1 MSEHKEH
8 QENIKDQDTV
18 NNQEDLQSDVST
30 QESEENTT
38 NTDAEATAQEGEQD
52 ENQNAKAKQLE
63 ELKDKHLRLMAEFE
77 NFKRRSVRE
86 KMDMMKNAA
95 KDTMTV
101 LLPVLDDFDRAR
113 KAAEENDKG
122 DLFAEGI
129 GLVYKKLYST
139 LEQKGLK
146 PMETNGEAF
155 DPELHEALTEVPAPT
170 EDLKGKVIDT
180 IEKGYWLNDKIIRH
194 AKVVV
199 GK

>member
-8 QENIKDQDTV
+8 QEEVNDQDSV
-18 NNQEDLQSDVST
+18 AAQ
-30 QESEENTT
+30 EENTQ
-38 NTDAEATAQEGEQD
+38 EETAQEPVEKDTVQETEALSTD
-52 ENQNAKAKQLE
+52 DALRAKERQLE

-77 NFKRRSVRE
+77 NFKRRSIRE

-95 KDTMTV
+95 RDTMTA

-113 KAAEENDKG
+113 KAAEEHDKG

-129 GLVYKKLYST
+129 GLVYKKLYGT
-139 LEQKGLK
+139 LAQKGLK
-146 PMETNGEAF
+146 PMDTNGEAF
-155 DPELHEALTEVPAPT
+155 DPELHEAITEVPVPS
-170 EDLKGKVIDT
+170 EGQKGTIIDT
-180 IEKGYWLNDKIIRH
+180 VEKGYWLNDKIIRH

>member
-155 DPELHEALTEVPAPT
+155 DPELHEALTEVLAPT

>member
-8 QENIKDQDTV
+8 QEEVKDQDPV
-18 NNQEDLQSDVST
+18 
-30 QESEENTT
+30 
-38 NTDAEATAQEGEQD
+38 AAQEGTTGEEAGQKTHESAETGTD
-52 ENQNAKAKQLE
+52 QGEKSDLSAEDQIKAKDKQLE

-77 NFKRRSVRE
+77 NFKRRSIRE

-95 KDTMTV
+95 KDTMTA

-113 KAAEENDKG
+113 KAANENDKG
-122 DLFAEGI
+122 ELFAEGI
-129 GLVYKKLYST
+129 GLVYKKLYNT

-146 PMETNGEAF
+146 PMETDGEAF
-155 DPELHEALTEVPAPT
+155 DPELHEALTEVPASS
-170 EDLKGKVIDT
+170 EDQKGKIIDT
-180 IEKGYWLNDKIIRH
+180 VEKGYWLNDKIIRH

>member
-146 PMETNGEAF
+146 PMETTGVAF
-155 DPELHEALTEVPAPT
+155 APELHEALTEVPAPT

>member
-8 QENIKDQDTV
+8 QEEVQDQDAAAA
-18 NNQEDLQSDVST
+18 QEATREEAAAGESHT
-30 QESEENTT
+30 QE
-38 NTDAEATAQEGEQD
+38 AEGDLSLDDQLS
-52 ENQNAKAKQLE
+52 AKDKQLE

-95 KDTMTV
+95 KDTMTA

-113 KAAEENDKG
+113 KAADDNDKG
-122 DLFAEGI
+122 DLFAEGM

-155 DPELHEALTEVPAPT
+155 DPELHEAVTEIPASS
-170 EDLKGKVIDT
+170 EEQKGKIIDT
-180 IEKGYWLNDKIIRH
+180 VEKGYWLNDKIIRH

>member
-38 NTDAEATAQEGEQD
+38 NTDAEATAQEGVQD

>member
-86 KMDMMKNAA
+86 KMDIMKNAA

>member
-8 QENIKDQDTV
+8 QEEIKNQDT
-18 NNQEDLQSDVST
+18 
-30 QESEENTT
+30 
-38 NTDAEATAQEGEQD
+38 AAAQEEPN
-52 ENQNAKAKQLE
+52 ENAAAQETNETAEEKAAEDTEEGLSTEDQLTAKDKQLE

-77 NFKRRSVRE
+77 NFKRRSIRE

-95 KDTMTV
+95 KDTMTA

-113 KAAEENDKG
+113 KAADDNDKG

-146 PMETNGEAF
+146 PMESNGEDF
-155 DPELHEALTEVPAPT
+155 DPELHEALTEVPAPS
-170 EDLKGKVIDT
+170 EDMKGKIIDT
-180 IEKGYWLNDKIIRH
+180 VEKGYWLNDKIIRH

>member
-8 QENIKDQDTV
+8 QEEVKDQGPV
-18 NNQEDLQSDVST
+18 
-30 QESEENTT
+30 
-38 NTDAEATAQEGEQD
+38 AAQEGTTDEVSEQKMHESAETGTDQD
-52 ENQNAKAKQLE
+52 EKSDLSAADQIEAKDKQLE

-77 NFKRRSVRE
+77 NFKRRSIRE

-95 KDTMTV
+95 KDTMTA

-113 KAAEENDKG
+113 KAANENDKG
-122 DLFAEGI
+122 ELFAEGI
-129 GLVYKKLYST
+129 GLVYKKLYNT

-146 PMETNGEAF
+146 PMESDGEAF
-155 DPELHEALTEVPAPT
+155 DPELHEALTEVPASS
-170 EDLKGKVIDT
+170 EDQKGKIIDT
-180 IEKGYWLNDKIIRH
+180 VEKGYWLNDKIIRH

>member
-8 QENIKDQDTV
+8 QEDVKDQD
-18 NNQEDLQSDVST
+18 
-30 QESEENTT
+30 
-38 NTDAEATAQEGEQD
+38 AATAQEAAAAQETNETAEEKTAQSTNEELSSED
-52 ENQNAKAKQLE
+52 QLSAKDKQLE

-77 NFKRRSVRE
+77 NFKRRSIRE

-95 KDTMTV
+95 KDTMTA

-113 KAAEENDKG
+113 KAADENDKG

-129 GLVYKKLYST
+129 GLVYKKLYNT

-146 PMETNGEAF
+146 PMETNGENF
-155 DPELHEALTEVPAPT
+155 DPELHEALTEVPAPS
-170 EDLKGKVIDT
+170 EEQKGKIIDT
-180 IEKGYWLNDKIIRH
+180 VEKGYWLNDKIIRH

>member
-38 NTDAEATAQEGEQD
+38 NTDAEATAQEGVQD

-129 GLVYKKLYST
+129 GLVYKKLSST

-155 DPELHEALTEVPAPT
+155 DPELHEALTEVLAPT